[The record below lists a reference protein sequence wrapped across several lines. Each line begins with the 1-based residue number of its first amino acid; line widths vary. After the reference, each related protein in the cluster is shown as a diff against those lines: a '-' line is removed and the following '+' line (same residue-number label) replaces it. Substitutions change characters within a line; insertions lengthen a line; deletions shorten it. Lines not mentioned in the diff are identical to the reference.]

1 MTNHNW
7 NYHSTV
13 NTKVYKPRKPYICM
27 SLVRDLIWEEFLAAV
42 SDSEVIEE
50 MEKHYE
56 DDITLAEMR
65 EILFN
70 EYYEDRMAKWQ

>member
-1 MTNHNW
+1 
-7 NYHSTV
+7 
-13 NTKVYKPRKPYICM
+13 M